1 MTNMNDKEN
10 EIFLFVTFYVFYAMS
25 QLAWMVA
32 RKPGVGRF
40 YEILYKCKKSHQHV
54 GLEEHKLNWM
64 TPPVSL
70 Q

>member
-40 YEILYKCKKSHQHV
+40 YEILYKC
-54 GLEEHKLNWM
+54 
-64 TPPVSL
+64 
-70 Q
+70 